1 MNKNKRVQRKAN
13 QRPDEILVLSSMLI
27 TLLVMYIA
35 IWLGET

>member
-13 QRPDEILVLSSMLI
+13 QRPDEILFLSSMLI